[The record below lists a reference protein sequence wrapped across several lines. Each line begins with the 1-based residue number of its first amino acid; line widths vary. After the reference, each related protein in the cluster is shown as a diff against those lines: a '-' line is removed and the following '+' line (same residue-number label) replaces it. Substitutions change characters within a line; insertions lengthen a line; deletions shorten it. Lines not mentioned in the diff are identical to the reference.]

1 MAVVTTKSQ
10 AITNRDA
17 TPKVINDAR
26 VTKGDLVEAVGVA
39 ELASGDSIGSKIILC
54 SVPSNARISQV
65 LLSCDAISTTGA
77 ADVGL
82 YDTTENGGAAVDA
95 DFFASAQDLT
105 SALTNSD
112 VTHESGVFGIE
123 DIEKPLWEALGLSA
137 DPHKDYDV
145 VATLTAAAGG
155 AGTIG
160 VKVRYAV

>member
-26 VTKGDLVEAVGVA
+26 VTKGDLVEAVDVA
-39 ELASGDSIGSKIILC
+39 ELANGDSIGSKIILC

-82 YDTTENGGAAVDA
+82 YDTTENGGDAVDA

-105 SALTNSD
+105 SGLTNND
-112 VTHESGVFGIE
+112 VT
-123 DIEKPLWEALGLSA
+123 
-137 DPHKDYDV
+137 
-145 VATLTAAAGG
+145 
-155 AGTIG
+155 
-160 VKVRYAV
+160 